1 MSFPHIDR
9 EALVVIGY
17 CHHTRK
23 MFGIRTE
30 RLDSRRWVQ
39 DWAFPIEPSV
49 ASAERF
55 DRNRISGE
63 IIIDSSY
70 PGCPYCGAT
79 GWFKC
84 DKCGSLVCH
93 EDEDKAICPKCGMK
107 YDGFI
112 NSTEFDLKGGTH

>member
-49 ASAERF
+49 ASDERF

-70 PGCPYCGAT
+70 PGWPLL
-79 GWFKC
+79 W
-84 DKCGSLVCH
+84 CH
-93 EDEDKAICPKCGMK
+93 WMVQMRQVRQSCL
-107 YDGFI
+107 
-112 NSTEFDLKGGTH
+112 S